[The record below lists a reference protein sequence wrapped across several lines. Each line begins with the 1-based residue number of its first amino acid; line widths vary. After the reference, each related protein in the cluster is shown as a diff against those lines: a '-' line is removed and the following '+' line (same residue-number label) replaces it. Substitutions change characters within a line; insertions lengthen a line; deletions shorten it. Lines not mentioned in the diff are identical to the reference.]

1 MLKYHMQKHTK
12 LPHIDA
18 FGYYQFLTF
27 RTHES
32 VDAYVSKLLGN
43 TRLKSNIKQYKID
56 DYLGS
61 SKNGAYFNGDILKY
75 MYNFLMQNDKIIYE
89 LVSFVVMPNHVHVLF
104 KQTKP
109 ISDTV
114 KVLKAKSA
122 KEINVLLKRSG
133 KFWASDYY
141 DKAIRDEEH
150 FEKVYNYI
158 QNNATKA
165 GLDIN
170 SRYYSIY

>member
-1 MLKYHMQKHTK
+1 MQKHTK

-32 VDAYVSKLLGN
+32 VDAYVSKLLGD
-43 TRLKSNIKQYKID
+43 TALKSNLKQYKID
-56 DYLGS
+56 DYLDS
-61 SKNGAYFNGDILKY
+61 SKNGAYLNDDILEY
-75 MYNFLMQNDKIIYE
+75 MYDFFIQNDKIIYE
-89 LVSFVVMPNHVHVLF
+89 LVSFVIMPNHVHVLF
-104 KQTKP
+104 KQIKS

-114 KVLKAKSA
+114 KALKAKSA

-133 KFWASDYY
+133 KFWAGDYY
-141 DKAIRDEEH
+141 DKAIRDEKH

-158 QNNATKA
+158 QNNAPKA
-165 GLDIN
+165 GLDIKG
-170 SRYYSIY
+170 RYYSIY

>member
-27 RTHES
+27 RTNES
-32 VDAYVSKLLGN
+32 VDAYVSKLLDDTELTSG
-43 TRLKSNIKQYKID
+43 LKQYKID
-56 DYLGS
+56 DYLDT
-61 SKNGAYFNGDILKY
+61 SKNGAYLNDDILEY
-75 MYNFLMQNDKIIYE
+75 MYDFLIQNDKIIYE
-89 LVSFVVMPNHVHVLF
+89 LVSFVVMPNHIHVLF
-104 KQTKP
+104 KQIKP

-122 KEINVLLKRSG
+122 KDINALLKKSG

-141 DKAIRDEEH
+141 DKVIRDEKH

-158 QNNATKA
+158 QNNALKA
-165 GLDIN
+165 GLDIK